1 MGQKRKSHSVIIQEI
16 SLAEQLFAAPVID
29 LSPTQEHA
37 MYLYMLGFNVFPTP
51 YLQKG
56 GWPWKRLQFTRLSV
70 EDIYPL
76 FSGRVNTA
84 VMMGRTSGNLFVID
98 CETKKIFAEMERQ
111 LQNAHIPIWAVRSG
125 GRKGGG
131 HFYLRCQEGEIANIR
146 AGERDG
152 YEIRG
157 NRMYVLAPLSVH
169 PDGGIYNWYKREGHE
184 PPIVRLEQLVWLSLS
199 LATDKNAGREPEPF
213 AELAKST
220 RDFIA
225 IGAAEGE
232 RNDRLF
238 AAACDLHGNFY
249 THFTAMQL
257 LMPIARKTGLSDREA
272 KDTINSA
279 YSKRRLPAKVRANP
293 QTTVKPHEKA
303 LAWIQTQPWKGKAGQ
318 TDRAV
323 LIACCQRATSA
334 NPSGVFR
341 ASTREVAELAQV
353 THKTALTSLK
363 RLTQKGLLISAG
375 LAPDS
380 GAGLY
385 RLGSKTQLVDENFYR
400 IYTTNC
406 YPVGTVGIGVNAIKN
421 DAFEEGALGKRARGL
436 YEAML
441 GLGGPVRGK
450 ELAEL
455 ADISQPHV
463 YHILQKLG
471 AYGLVQHIKGTGGG
485 YVAVRVPD
493 EYFPEQ
499 VARKA
504 GTLGKGEARRRL
516 HQWQRM
522 ERAAEP
528 LYKARWPERMSQHQ
542 EAPKEVKKP
551 KKKLAQ
557 QVREPEAEPKGWECG
572 NCGQIW
578 HMPGLT
584 PPFVCDY
591 CQDATT
597 WKPLKC

>member
-1 MGQKRKSHSVIIQEI
+1 MGQKRKSHSVITQEI
-16 SLAEQLFAAPVID
+16 SLAERLFSAPVMD

-37 MYLYMLGFNVFPTP
+37 MYLYQLGFNVFPTP

-70 EDIYPL
+70 EDLYPL

-111 LQNAHIPIWAVRSG
+111 LQNVHIPIWAVRSG
-125 GRKGGG
+125 GRKEGG
-131 HFYLRCQEGEIANIR
+131 HFYLRCKEGEVANIR

-157 NRMYVLAPLSVH
+157 NRVYVLSPLSVH

-184 PPIVRLEQLVWLSLS
+184 PPVVSLEQLVWLSLS

-238 AAACDLHGNFY
+238 SAACDLHGNCH

-293 QTTVKPHEKA
+293 QTTVKPHQKA

-334 NPSGVFR
+334 NPSGIFR
-341 ASTREVAELAQV
+341 VSTREVAELAQV

-363 RLTQKGLLISAG
+363 RLIQKGFLISAG
-375 LAPDS
+375 QAPDS

-385 RLGSKTQLVDENFYR
+385 RLGSKTQQVDEKFLR

-406 YPVGTVGIGVNAIKN
+406 YPVGTVGIDVNSQKN
-421 DAFEEGALGKRARGL
+421 DAFEEGALGKTARL
-436 YEAML
+436 VYEAMV
-441 GLGGPVRGK
+441 GLVEPARGK
-450 ELAEL
+450 ALAGL
-455 ADISQPHV
+455 TGLSQDQV
-463 YHILQKLG
+463 YRALRKLVG
-471 AYGLVQHIKGTGGG
+471 YGLTSRVQGTGGG
-485 YVAVRVPD
+485 YVLVPVSD
-493 EYFPEQ
+493 EYLAE
-499 VARKA
+499 VIASRA
-504 GTLGKGEARRRL
+504 GTLGKGEKRRNL
-516 HQWQRM
+516 HQRQRM

-528 LYKARWPERMSQHQ
+528 LYRVRWPERMSQTP
-542 EAPKEVKKP
+542 ASPKE
-551 KKKLAQ
+551 
-557 QVREPEAEPKGWECG
+557 
-572 NCGQIW
+572 
-578 HMPGLT
+578 
-584 PPFVCDY
+584 
-591 CQDATT
+591 ATEGET
-597 WKPLKC
+597 LFAIPAGV

>member
-1 MGQKRKSHSVIIQEI
+1 MGQKRKSHSVITQEI

-37 MYLYMLGFNVFPTP
+37 MYLYHLGFNVFPTP

-56 GWPWKRLQFTRLSV
+56 GWPWKRLQFTRLNV
-70 EDIYPL
+70 EDLYPL

-98 CETKKIFAEMERQ
+98 CETKKIFAEMERK
-111 LQNAHIPIWAVRSG
+111 LEASHIPIWAVRSG

-131 HFYLRCQEGEIANIR
+131 HFYLRCKEGEVANIR

-157 NRMYVLAPLSVH
+157 NRGYVLAPISVH
-169 PDGGIYNWYKREGHE
+169 PDGGRYDWYKREGHE
-184 PPIVRLEQLVWLSLS
+184 PPIVSLDQLVWLSLS

-213 AELAKST
+213 GELAKST

-238 AAACDLHGNFY
+238 SAACDLQGNFY

-257 LMPIARKTGLSDREA
+257 LMPIARKIGLSDREA

-279 YSKRRLPAKVRANP
+279 YSRQRLPAKVRANP
-293 QTTVKPHEKA
+293 QTTIKPHQKA
-303 LAWIQTQPWKGKAGQ
+303 LAWIQTQTWKGKAGQ

-323 LIACCQRATSA
+323 LMACCQRASSA
-334 NPSGVFR
+334 NPSGIFR

-353 THKTALTSLK
+353 TQKTAFASLR
-363 RLTQKGLLISAG
+363 RLVQQGLLICVG
-375 LAPDS
+375 HAPDS

-385 RLGSKTQLVDENFYR
+385 RLGSKTQQVDEKFLR
-400 IYTTNC
+400 IYVTNC
-406 YPVGTVGIGVNAIKN
+406 YPVGRVGIEVNSQKN
-421 DAFEEGALGKRARGL
+421 DAFEEGALGKVARL
-436 YEAML
+436 VYEAL
-441 GLGGPVRGK
+441 EGLVAPARGK
-450 ELAEL
+450 ELATLTGLSQDQVYRALRKL
-455 ADISQPHV
+455 AE
-463 YHILQKLG
+463 
-471 AYGLVQHIKGTGGG
+471 YGLTRRIKGVGGG
-485 YVAVRVPD
+485 YVVVSVSD
-493 EYFPEQ
+493 EYLVEA
-499 VARKA
+499 VAAKA
-504 GTLGKGEARRRL
+504 GTLGKGEERRKL
-516 HQWQRM
+516 HQRQRM

-528 LYKARWPERMSQHQ
+528 LYKARWPERMSQNQ
-542 EAPKEVKKP
+542 ELP
-551 KKKLAQ
+551 KKQRKPQ
-557 QVREPEAEPKGWECG
+557 QKPAEHVQKVEIEAKGWECG